1 VTARHEH
8 RSGGFTLIE
17 VLVALAIAALGLAA
31 VLSVVSNSARDA
43 AALRE
48 RTLASWIAINHL
60 TEVRLAANMPAVDR
74 TTGELDYAGGHW
86 KWEQTVTQT
95 DVPTLR
101 RIDVRVRKDTDPDDA
116 TRATI
121 TGFVGHTQ
129 LSAPRWI
136 VNWDGQS
143 AGPNGGTGA
152 TTPVGTTP
160 NTPGAPTAPGAPV
173 TPVTPG
179 LPQPMPVAPPTPG
192 TGTPP
197 Q

>member
-1 VTARHEH
+1 VSERAR
-8 RSGGFTLIE
+8 RDGRGFTLIE
-17 VLVALAIAALGLAA
+17 VLVALAVAALGLAA

-60 TEVRLAANMPAVDR
+60 TEVRLSGNMPAVDR
-74 TTGELDYAGGHW
+74 TTGDLDYAGGHW

-121 TGFVGHTQ
+121 TGFVGRTQ
-129 LSAPRWI
+129 ISAPRWL

-152 TTPVGTTP
+152 TTPIGPVLP
-160 NTPGAPTAPGAPV
+160 NPNLPPTAPG
-173 TPVTPG
+173 TT
-179 LPQPMPVAPPTPG
+179 PPTAVPPT
-192 TGTPP
+192 TGIGGPTP
-197 Q
+197 

>member
-1 VTARHEH
+1 MTAR
-8 RSGGFTLIE
+8 RIIRPRGFTLIE
-17 VLVALAIAALGLAA
+17 VLVALAVAALGLAA

-48 RTLASWIAINHL
+48 RTLASWIAINRL
-60 TEVRLAANMPAVDR
+60 TEVRLATNMPAVDR

-101 RIDVRVRKDTDPDDA
+101 RIDVRVRKDTDPDGA

-121 TGFVGHTQ
+121 TGFVGRTQ

-143 AGPNGGTGA
+143 AGPSGGTGA
-152 TTPVGTTP
+152 TTPVGPGVPT
-160 NTPGAPTAPGAPV
+160 TPGAPT
-173 TPVTPG
+173 
-179 LPQPMPVAPPTPG
+179 TPG
-192 TGTPP
+192 TPTTPGVPQPTPVVPPTTGVGGPP